1 MMVVMVV
8 PHKDRGGQLLGVWG
22 GRFGLQ
28 DCDEQILAA
37 VARQRVRPGYWL
49 EIELFKR

>member
-1 MMVVMVV
+1 LY
-8 PHKDRGGQLLGVWG
+8 HIRIEAANYWEFGG

-28 DCDEQILAA
+28 DRDEQILAA